1 MLAAHPN
8 DTFHLGEKAKFQSYH
23 FSPLGTVDVTVTG
36 TVVDSNGEPIPGV
49 TVSVPGT
56 TIGTATDLDG
66 AYSISVPEGA
76 TLVFSF
82 IGFESQRIDVG
93 DQSVIDIT
101 MTEDMSSLDEVVV
114 VGFGTQKKSDITGSI
129 SSLSAKDLGNSTFS
143 NVMEQAQGRLAGVDI
158 IRTNGTP
165 GSDVQIR
172 VRGNRSIS
180 AGNDPL
186 FVIDGIPTTLSLNDF
201 NPNDIESMEVLKD
214 ASSVAIYGS
223 RGANGVILITT
234 KKGKRGDAKISY
246 SGSYAI
252 QKPFENL
259 DPMNPQEFVEYVRV
273 ANGLNRNDASQD
285 NTILSSEE
293 NYLSGI
299 DPDWLGLGLRNGWQ
313 HQHQISI
320 SGGSEK
326 VNYYLSGSLFDEQGI
341 IKNSSSF
348 SRNSFRAN
356 IEVEVTK
363 NLTIGLNSMVAT
375 SVQELMQSQ
384 FNSQL
389 ISVSPLASPYDA
401 DGNLLQYP
409 NDRVEAVNPLYYL
422 DPSQYKDETS
432 GNRVFANLFAEYKL
446 HQNLTYR
453 MNFGPDIRSS
463 KRGQYEGLL
472 LGEGINSATVTDL
485 SEFNYNFEN
494 ILTYNKI
501 INDHSINVVGLFSLQ
516 ESKSQS
522 LGVNGVNLPIE
533 KAMFYDL
540 GSANNISSINSSL
553 EEWSLLSYMGRIN
566 YKFKEKYLMSV
577 SGRADGSSRLAEGN
591 KWGFFPSAAVGWI
604 VSEENFYSGN
614 FLNFMKLRVG
624 YGEVGNTAIRPYQ
637 TLGGLTNTNY
647 AFGDSQAFGFG
658 MQVIPNPD
666 LRWEISKTLNIGF
679 DYGFLND
686 RVSGSIEL
694 YNTNTQDLLLNRFLP
709 ITSGYSS
716 IVQNIGSTRNRGIE
730 FSASTYIF
738 QNTNDGF
745 NWNVDLNLFSNKEE
759 IVSLTDSKNDD
770 VGNRWFIGQPIN
782 VFYSFL
788 QEGIWQAGE
797 VTEANSHGQAPG
809 DIKIADINGR
819 DELGQLTN
827 QSDGVINQDDRT
839 VLGSTVPTWSGGMT
853 NRFSYKGFTLSVLV
867 FARQGQMLQSNY
879 HNMGGNDWQGRHGKI
894 NLNYWTPDNPS
905 NEIPM
910 PIAARSPLYGDA
922 VTYFDASFVKIKN
935 ISLGYTLDNKLTS
948 RIRSGSSI
956 RIYTTLDN
964 SDMLTFSKFKRV
976 DPEQGT
982 GMVGGGIPLT
992 TTNII
997 FGLNVNF

>member
-1 MLAAHPN
+1 M
-8 DTFHLGEKAKFQSYH
+8 
-23 FSPLGTVDVTVTG
+23 DVTITG

-604 VSEENFYSGN
+604 VSEENFYS
-614 FLNFMKLRVG
+614 
-624 YGEVGNTAIRPYQ
+624 
-637 TLGGLTNTNY
+637 
-647 AFGDSQAFGFG
+647 
-658 MQVIPNPD
+658 
-666 LRWEISKTLNIGF
+666 
-679 DYGFLND
+679 
-686 RVSGSIEL
+686 
-694 YNTNTQDLLLNRFLP
+694 
-709 ITSGYSS
+709 
-716 IVQNIGSTRNRGIE
+716 
-730 FSASTYIF
+730 
-738 QNTNDGF
+738 
-745 NWNVDLNLFSNKEE
+745 
-759 IVSLTDSKNDD
+759 
-770 VGNRWFIGQPIN
+770 
-782 VFYSFL
+782 
-788 QEGIWQAGE
+788 
-797 VTEANSHGQAPG
+797 
-809 DIKIADINGR
+809 
-819 DELGQLTN
+819 
-827 QSDGVINQDDRT
+827 
-839 VLGSTVPTWSGGMT
+839 
-853 NRFSYKGFTLSVLV
+853 
-867 FARQGQMLQSNY
+867 
-879 HNMGGNDWQGRHGKI
+879 
-894 NLNYWTPDNPS
+894 
-905 NEIPM
+905 
-910 PIAARSPLYGDA
+910 
-922 VTYFDASFVKIKN
+922 
-935 ISLGYTLDNKLTS
+935 
-948 RIRSGSSI
+948 
-956 RIYTTLDN
+956 
-964 SDMLTFSKFKRV
+964 
-976 DPEQGT
+976 
-982 GMVGGGIPLT
+982 
-992 TTNII
+992 
-997 FGLNVNF
+997 

>member
-1 MLAAHPN
+1 
-8 DTFHLGEKAKFQSYH
+8 
-23 FSPLGTVDVTVTG
+23 
-36 TVVDSNGEPIPGV
+36 
-49 TVSVPGT
+49 
-56 TIGTATDLDG
+56 
-66 AYSISVPEGA
+66 
-76 TLVFSF
+76 
-82 IGFESQRIDVG
+82 
-93 DQSVIDIT
+93 
-101 MTEDMSSLDEVVV
+101 
-114 VGFGTQKKSDITGSI
+114 
-129 SSLSAKDLGNSTFS
+129 
-143 NVMEQAQGRLAGVDI
+143 
-158 IRTNGTP
+158 
-165 GSDVQIR
+165 
-172 VRGNRSIS
+172 
-180 AGNDPL
+180 
-186 FVIDGIPTTLSLNDF
+186 
-201 NPNDIESMEVLKD
+201 
-214 ASSVAIYGS
+214 
-223 RGANGVILITT
+223 
-234 KKGKRGDAKISY
+234 
-246 SGSYAI
+246 
-252 QKPFENL
+252 
-259 DPMNPQEFVEYVRV
+259 
-273 ANGLNRNDASQD
+273 
-285 NTILSSEE
+285 
-293 NYLSGI
+293 
-299 DPDWLGLGLRNGWQ
+299 
-313 HQHQISI
+313 
-320 SGGSEK
+320 
-326 VNYYLSGSLFDEQGI
+326 
-341 IKNSSSF
+341 
-348 SRNSFRAN
+348 
-356 IEVEVTK
+356 
-363 NLTIGLNSMVAT
+363 
-375 SVQELMQSQ
+375 
-384 FNSQL
+384 
-389 ISVSPLASPYDA
+389 
-401 DGNLLQYP
+401 
-409 NDRVEAVNPLYYL
+409 
-422 DPSQYKDETS
+422 
-432 GNRVFANLFAEYKL
+432 
-446 HQNLTYR
+446 
-453 MNFGPDIRSS
+453 
-463 KRGQYEGLL
+463 
-472 LGEGINSATVTDL
+472 
-485 SEFNYNFEN
+485 
-494 ILTYNKI
+494 
-501 INDHSINVVGLFSLQ
+501 
-516 ESKSQS
+516 
-522 LGVNGVNLPIE
+522 
-533 KAMFYDL
+533 
-540 GSANNISSINSSL
+540 
-553 EEWSLLSYMGRIN
+553 
-566 YKFKEKYLMSV
+566 MSV